1 MAAIAV
7 VVGVLMFFVMN
18 VQAQTPTTP
27 PSPPQQ
33 NASGSTW
40 AGLNNQVGD
49 PTTAY
54 GQNIGG
60 GGSSFNALDPAL
72 ASGDATAAIT
82 GKNDAHAGANKGLS
96 TASTNLVVTT
106 TATGAGPDTIS
117 LLGDAEQ
124 GNGVQIG
131 DTNNGAGG
139 WSLSDGGF
147 SGTATAPGSLS
158 GTGVGIADGV
168 TKVNS
173 KGTGTNNA
181 SSSVLLKADS
191 TGSALLSGKSPTTSD
206 VQSSVFGQGAAGAQ
220 SAVGPPAN
228 PNAAASGIGS
238 GSYAGSNAPGGTS
251 GALIIDIKTNAVQ
264 AKNLT
269 SACSAVQVT
278 ASVTPT
284 PQPVAPPPVSCN
296 SCGGH

>member
-1 MAAIAV
+1 MKTTRLFVAAIAV

-27 PSPPQQ
+27 PVLHPSRMPQ
-33 NASGSTW
+33 AVRG

-72 ASGDATAAIT
+72 GVGDATAAIT

-173 KGTGTNNA
+173 ERHRHKQREQQRSFESGFNRERA
-181 SSSVLLKADS
+181 
-191 TGSALLSGKSPTTSD
+191 ALRKKSRRHRD
-206 VQSSVFGQGAAGAQ
+206 CAVERLWAGCRRRPVPRLDRPQ
-220 SAVGPPAN
+220 
-228 PNAAASGIGS
+228 IR
-238 GSYAGSNAPGGTS
+238 
-251 GALIIDIKTNAVQ
+251 
-264 AKNLT
+264 
-269 SACSAVQVT
+269 
-278 ASVTPT
+278 T
-284 PQPVAPPPVSCN
+284 PQLRVSAQRFVRGLQCAGRHKW
-296 SCGGH
+296 SVDY